1 MNYRFEDFIGI
12 FDGVYPNNFCKH
24 LIDEFEH
31 HKSNGAGVNR
41 LQFENTTKNMKDDYQ
56 IFANGKN
63 MDFTAFEEKNTY
75 EMFFHGLQHCFDEYV
90 KYYGILSNMDITCNN
105 MKLQKTSRGGGYYL
119 WHCEQGN
126 GSMNNR
132 SLVYMLY
139 LNTLTDEQNGETE
152 FLHQEKRIQPKENT
166 MLIWPAGFTHTHRGN
181 AVFGEVDKYVVTGW
195 FKNE

>member
-63 MDFTAFEEKNTY
+63 MDFTAFE
-75 EMFFHGLQHCFDEYV
+75 
-90 KYYGILSNMDITCNN
+90 
-105 MKLQKTSRGGGYYL
+105 
-119 WHCEQGN
+119 
-126 GSMNNR
+126 
-132 SLVYMLY
+132 
-139 LNTLTDEQNGETE
+139 
-152 FLHQEKRIQPKENT
+152 
-166 MLIWPAGFTHTHRGN
+166 
-181 AVFGEVDKYVVTGW
+181 
-195 FKNE
+195 